1 MKNVKL
7 TNLEAYKGYGDEW
20 YLKIVYQYESEDGL
34 HQRVFPRVIPPFPQ
48 GDIPTLNIA
57 TNTFNSL
64 DDRDYLMCNDK
75 MVLWPGEYSTCIDG
89 SEVSMGRRATM
100 FDICLSKH
108 EPKEM
113 TLDEIEKELG
123 YKVKIISKEEGDVYD

>member
-7 TNLEAYKGYGDEW
+7 TNLEAYKGNSDEW

-48 GDIPTLNIA
+48 RNIPVVNLANDPFND
-57 TNTFNSL
+57 TN
-64 DDRDYLMCNDK
+64 DRDYLVCSGQMG
-75 MVLWPGEYSTCIDG
+75 LRPGSYSVKLADG
-89 SEVSMGRRATM
+89 EVNLPQLSCM
-100 FDICLSKH
+100 FDINLSNH

-113 TLDEIEKELG
+113 TLDEIEKKLG
-123 YKVKIISKEEGDVYD
+123 YKVKIVGANSEKLKQ